1 MLESLRTGR
10 SRAGN
15 AKSPAVSSGAMPVAT
30 FGRKKVPTP
39 SGPQEKPKH
48 PVPAGS
54 RASHLTRPL
63 QWAGPER
70 SAPEAAGRCC
80 LLPITRKDDRTHCGR
95 SRASPG
101 LPRLLCS
108 LRLPTVREGL
118 APPLT
123 PAQSRPCS
131 TSCGSPVSLGPASFT
146 RARPPSLLRP
156 QLPLLAPSR
165 PRYVRPQPPLFLW
178 SRLPSLFEPQLPSPV
193 PASLPRS
200 SGAGLPLGSGPP
212 SLLRPSLS
220 PPTPASL
227 ALPAPAFPV
236 HPGPDRC
243 GRWQVAGTG
252 GCCKVRWAA
261 DSVRARSSASGP
273 GRSSAAAPSPASA
286 ACWRRRPAQ
295 WPERWLGG

>member
-1 MLESLRTGR
+1 M
-10 SRAGN
+10 
-15 AKSPAVSSGAMPVAT
+15 
-30 FGRKKVPTP
+30 
-39 SGPQEKPKH
+39 
-48 PVPAGS
+48 PAGS

-80 LLPITRKDDRTHCGR
+80 LLPITRRDDRTHCGR

-123 PAQSRPCS
+123 PTQSRPCS

-165 PRYVRPQPPLFLW
+165 PHYVRPQPSLFLR

-212 SLLRPSLS
+212 SLLRPR
-220 PPTPASL
+220 PPLLFPPRPSRSIPAL
-227 ALPAPAFPV
+227 TVAAGGRLRAQGAVARYAGPQIVFAHDPQRPALEGPQQQHLLPLLQHAGGVARHSGREAAGGRRRRGRGLGPAPPA
-236 HPGPDRC
+236 
-243 GRWQVAGTG
+243 W
-252 GCCKVRWAA
+252 
-261 DSVRARSSASGP
+261 P
-273 GRSSAAAPSPASA
+273 GRRRLLGSRYRERPS
-286 ACWRRRPAQ
+286 
-295 WPERWLGG
+295 LD